1 MDLVRGQD
9 LWTTAGPDPAKPIAA
24 ATPSLAIGRWR
35 RHRTPCSESFLGASR
50 CPLALSWVTR
60 RAPRPAGACRSRG
73 RRPLPRRGP
82 PRPRHDVHRP
92 EMRAKPAK
100 LEPVR
105 TGARRIRW
113 PPRLARLLGRV
124 PDEAV
129 ARRSGLH
136 PNTVAV
142 ERRRRGIPP
151 SSPRRP
157 RVRWTAAM
165 IALLGTAVDREVAA
179 ELGLPVHCVMRQR
192 RFQGIA
198 AVGRSIAHGRHFWTP
213 RRVALLGTA
222 PDGEIARCLELA
234 VSTVCH
240 RRRVLGIAPF
250 TPAATGPRWTRAM
263 LRLLGTL
270 ADREVAERFGIP
282 LRTVRAKR
290 WRRGTPVRP
299 GPRLKIAR
307 TADLARLLRRP
318 NEEVRR
324 ATGLSTMTVYR
335 LRRELGVPHPPR
347 PSVWTPAAL
356 ARLGT
361 VPDAELARELGV
373 GAAYVA
379 QRRQRLGLL
388 RHRRWTPDEE
398 RQLGTAPN
406 RHLAE
411 RLGRS
416 LGAVELR
423 RRLLARRA
431 LPPGAP

>member
-1 MDLVRGQD
+1 
-9 LWTTAGPDPAKPIAA
+9 
-24 ATPSLAIGRWR
+24 
-35 RHRTPCSESFLGASR
+35 
-50 CPLALSWVTR
+50 
-60 RAPRPAGACRSRG
+60 
-73 RRPLPRRGP
+73 
-82 PRPRHDVHRP
+82 
-92 EMRAKPAK
+92 
-100 LEPVR
+100 
-105 TGARRIRW
+105 
-113 PPRLARLLGRV
+113 
-124 PDEAV
+124 
-129 ARRSGLH
+129 
-136 PNTVAV
+136 
-142 ERRRRGIPP
+142 
-151 SSPRRP
+151 
-157 RVRWTAAM
+157 
-165 IALLGTAVDREVAA
+165 VAA

-192 RFQGIA
+192 RFLGIA
-198 AVGRSIAHGRHFWTP
+198 AVGRSIAHGRYFWTP

-222 PDGEIARCLELA
+222 PDGKIARRLKVA

-250 TPAATGPRWTRAM
+250 KPAATGPRWTSEM
-263 LRLLGTL
+263 LALLGTL
-270 ADREVAERFGIP
+270 GDREVAERFGIP

-299 GPRLKIAR
+299 GRRLKIAR

-324 ATGLSTMTVYR
+324 ATGLSPMTVYR

-361 VPDAELARELGV
+361 MPDAELARELGV

-388 RHRRWTPDEE
+388 RHRRWTPQED

-423 RRLLARRA
+423 RRLLARRTVR
-431 LPPGAP
+431 PGAP

>member
-24 ATPSLAIGRWR
+24 ATPSLSIGRWR

-50 CPLALSWVTR
+50 CPIALSWGHPP
-60 RAPRPAGACRSRG
+60 RAAARGRLPVQRPATAAATW
-73 RRPLPRRGP
+73 PQ
-82 PRPRHDVHRP
+82 RPRHDAHRP

-105 TGARRIRW
+105 SGARRIRW

-124 PDEAV
+124 PDETV

-136 PNTVAV
+136 PHTVAV

-192 RFQGIA
+192 RFLGIA

-222 PDGEIARCLELA
+222 PDGEIARRLKLA

-290 WRRGTPVRP
+290 WRRGTPARP
-299 GPRLKIAR
+299 GRRLKIAR
-307 TADLARLLRRP
+307 TADLARLLRRL

-335 LRRELGVPHPPR
+335 LRRELGVPNPPR

-388 RHRRWTPDEE
+388 RHRRWTPQEE
-398 RQLGTAPN
+398 RQLGIAPN

-431 LPPGAP
+431 LRPGAP